1 MGIGEIILTRKT
13 LNTLR
18 KNCPSITLT
27 TGNQIWNNPKPNP
40 GLCVEILASIILN
53 QAQEFKEYR
62 KIYLKTKSV
71 PRSKHT
77 SSRL

>member
-1 MGIGEIILTRKT
+1 MNGIKLKICMGIGEIILTRKT

-40 GLCVEILASIILN
+40 GLCVEILIPEIKKKKVFSVLKN
-53 QAQEFKEYR
+53 VL
-62 KIYLKTKSV
+62 IY
-71 PRSKHT
+71 
-77 SSRL
+77 